1 MTPDPAPP
9 VVLGPDSTGL
19 ARDEAGEPVVVLTS
33 PPEDGL
39 TVLQSPK
46 VSGVVAKVDI
56 TETTGRGVY
65 SQIMRAE
72 SKHYAAVH
80 RFIDRRAKHV
90 AVTADV
96 WQILRGCL
104 SSRQPRSGAEM
115 LIRALPQIRDVHVMS
130 DGRPGTAFI
139 Y

>member
-46 VSGVVAKVDI
+46 VSGVVVKVDI

-80 RFIDRRAKHV
+80 RFIDRRARHV

-96 WQILRGCL
+96 WETLRGDFEQTDK
-104 SSRQPRSGAEM
+104 SSAEM
-115 LIRALPQIRDVHVMS
+115 LVRVMS